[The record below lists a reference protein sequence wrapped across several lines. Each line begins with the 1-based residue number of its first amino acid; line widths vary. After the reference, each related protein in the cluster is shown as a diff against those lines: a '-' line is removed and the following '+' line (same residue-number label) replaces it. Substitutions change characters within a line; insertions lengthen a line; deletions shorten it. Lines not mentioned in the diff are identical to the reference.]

1 MKRLTGESFHE
12 LISQG
17 EFIVGIR
24 HVRWCDGDTDR
35 SMVIF
40 QTQPKTCRQS
50 TLDSARA
57 RLFYNIITLYLFVPN
72 ESESS
77 YGNTSE
83 FNVLALVP
91 D

>member
-1 MKRLTGESFHE
+1 MVTLTGPWFAFKHSPRR
-12 LISQG
+12 
-17 EFIVGIR
+17 VGNR
-24 HVRWCDGDTDR
+24 
-35 SMVIF
+35 
-40 QTQPKTCRQS
+40 PS
-50 TLDSARA
+50 TLLELN